1 MMNCYHFSNNKI
13 IKKQFSTFA
22 TVSTMINTEASAV
35 SMDWSYIGK
44 LILICWCLRDSENE

>member
-1 MMNCYHFSNNKI
+1 MNCYHFSNNKI
-13 IKKQFSTFA
+13 IKKKQFSTFA

-44 LILICWCLRDSENE
+44 LIFNMLVLEGQ

>member
-22 TVSTMINTEASAV
+22 TVSTMVNTGASAV

-44 LILICWCLRDSENE
+44 LIFNMWVLERQ